1 MYLPKEENNMSKKTE
16 SLYTIAKKSGDKIL
30 VIKNVIV
37 EYDDERKLISCGNGT
52 ERITKQIAAIEN
64 GYGGSCVWNDTY
76 LSMNMSRDSDIE
88 AFGFERNLK
97 LMMGM
102 DRMVVYI
109 DENVSDEMTVEQI
122 IDTFTK
128 YEADHI
134 PQETE
139 PIPNIDDEISRS
151 LTDEELIDAE
161 FNEIVELVDC
171 RRQAKKILF
180 RYKSNSELFQSIKNS
195 IDELKKEINR
205 RLNMY
210 DNKMYNEDNNA

>member
-37 EYDDERKLISCGNGT
+37 EYDDSDNST
-52 ERITKQIAAIEN
+52 EHINKQIHAIEN
-64 GYGGSCVWNDTY
+64 EYGGGCVWNNTY
-76 LSMNMSRDSDIE
+76 LSMNMCNERTIRDNE
-88 AFGFERNLK
+88 AFGFEGNLK
-97 LMMGM
+97 IMMGM
-102 DRMVVYI
+102 DRTVVYI
-109 DENVSDEMTVEQI
+109 DENVSDEMTVDQI

-139 PIPNIDDEISRS
+139 TMPNINDEIGRS
-151 LTDEELIDAE
+151 LTDDELIEAE
-161 FNEIVELVDC
+161 FNEIVELVEC

-210 DNKMYNEDNNA
+210 DKKMYNEDNNA

>member
-1 MYLPKEENNMSKKTE
+1 MSKKTK
-16 SLYTIAKKSGDKIL
+16 SLYTIAKKSEDKIL

-76 LSMNMSRDSDIE
+76 LSMNMSRDSDNE
-88 AFGFERNLK
+88 AFGFEGNLK
-97 LMMGM
+97 IMMGM
-102 DRMVVYI
+102 DRTVVYI
-109 DENVSDEMTVEQI
+109 DENVSDEMAVDQI

-128 YEADHI
+128 YEADNI

-139 PIPNIDDEISRS
+139 TFPNIDDEVDRS
-151 LTDEELIDAE
+151 LTDDELIEAE
-161 FNEIVELVDC
+161 FNEIMELVDC

-205 RLNMY
+205 RLSMY
-210 DNKMYNEDNNA
+210 DKKMYNEDNNA